1 METCCPILSYSF
13 CTSLVTLH
21 TTPGNTMMDALA
33 EVSIT
38 TVLGYMAAG
47 LAAFVAAVM
56 WKWGA
61 VAPLATRKG
70 LPLDPNFETF
80 WGIARDEMK
89 QCLKNRTVS
98 IWEYHR
104 RTAESVGWQA
114 YGTGILGG
122 IRWVT
127 VVSPEDVK
135 FVLKSSFANFDK
147 TPTFI
152 KNLDVVLGNGIFN
165 TNGDEWKHQR
175 VASAGLFSRRKL
187 RDRMSTV
194 FGTHAQ
200 DLARCFKKHAD
211 EGTVVDA
218 QRLFYCYTFDGINRI
233 AFNKNVDS
241 LRGDEDD
248 LAFQAAFDSAM
259 RVMMERFL
267 TAWWPVLRVLNIG
280 FEKQLSNDMKV
291 IDSYMSRVVDGYF
304 DEEGQVRDEVLADDG
319 SLVALF
325 LEHGREEGV
334 TYTKKYLRD
343 MILNAVIAGRDTTGS
358 ATTSCIEF
366 LCAHRDWQD
375 KVRAEARQVFGGNL
389 QEALTFDD
397 VSGTAPVTEAVF
409 MEAIRLHPPVPVN
422 EKVAP
427 CGATVYKGE
436 YVGFA
441 PYVINR
447 NPKVWGE
454 DASNSSPAWEWT
466 ARLRLSS

>member
-1 METCCPILSYSF
+1 MFIVMTWTGWAITCI
-13 CTSLVTLH
+13 V
-21 TTPGNTMMDALA
+21 ALA
-33 EVSIT
+33 ALLWKVRARSP
-38 TVLGYMAAG
+38 AG
-47 LAAFVAAVM
+47 VQRT
-56 WKWGA
+56 
-61 VAPLATRKG
+61 P
-70 LPLDPNFETF
+70 DFEPF
-80 WGIARDEMK
+80 
-89 QCLKNRTVS
+89 
-98 IWEYHR
+98 
-104 RTAESVGWQA
+104 
-114 YGTGILGG
+114 LGG
-122 IRWVT
+122 TRRQIQ
-127 VVSPEDVK
+127 VVVKGGMSLADYQLSVARKCGWKPFGWGHVAGKHGAFILHPKDVRHLLRDN
-135 FVLKSSFANFDK
+135 FSSFVKDNDV
-147 TPTFI
+147 
-152 KNLDVVLGNGIFN
+152 LDVLLGNGIFN
-165 TNGDEWKHQR
+165 TDGDEWKHQR

-218 QRLFYCYTFDGINRI
+218 QRLLYCYTFDGINRV

-248 LAFQAAFDSAM
+248 LAFQAAFDSALNACT
-259 RVMMERFL
+259 ERFL
-267 TAWWPVLRVLNIG
+267 TPWWPIMRMLNIG
-280 FEKQLSNDMKV
+280 FEKQLSSDMKV
-291 IDSYMSRVVDGYF
+291 IESYIYNVVDGYF
-304 DEEGQVRDEVLADDG
+304 NEQGQVRDEVLADDG